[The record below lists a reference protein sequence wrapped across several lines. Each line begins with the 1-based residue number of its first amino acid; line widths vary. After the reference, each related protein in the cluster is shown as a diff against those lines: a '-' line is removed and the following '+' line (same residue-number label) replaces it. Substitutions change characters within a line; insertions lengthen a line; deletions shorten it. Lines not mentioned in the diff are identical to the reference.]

1 LIMKGTG
8 PMNDNDLLEK
18 VKTGLN
24 ADDSDDNDSN
34 LLIKTI
40 GVKQYM
46 LNSGVSQAQLETE
59 LGIATLTIG
68 VNDVWDLTS
77 GALNFSGLFNIFLT
91 QLSIKSL
98 PTT

>member
-1 LIMKGTG
+1 MT
-8 PMNDNDLLEK
+8 NEELLEK
-18 VKTGLN
+18 VKIGLN
-24 ADDSDDNDSN
+24 ADDTNDNDNN
-34 LLIKTI
+34 LLLKTI

-46 LNSGVSQAQLETE
+46 INSGVSEEQIATE

-77 GALNFSGLFNIFLT
+77 GGLKFSTLFNSFVT

-98 PTT
+98 PTA

>member
-1 LIMKGTG
+1 MTDTEI
-8 PMNDNDLLEK
+8 LEK
-18 VKTGLN
+18 VKIGLN
-24 ADDSDDNDSN
+24 ADDSEDNDNGLS
-34 LLIKTI
+34 IKTI

-46 LNSGVSQAQLETE
+46 LNSGVSQSQIETD
-59 LGIATLTIG
+59 LGIAALTIG

-77 GALNFSGLFNIFLT
+77 GALKFSPLFNSFVT

>member
-1 LIMKGTG
+1 MTDSEI
-8 PMNDNDLLEK
+8 LEK
-18 VKTGLN
+18 VKIGLN
-24 ADDSDDNDSN
+24 ADDNDDNDGN

-59 LGIATLTIG
+59 LGLAALTIG

-77 GALNFSGLFNIFLT
+77 GTLKFSGLFNIFLT

-98 PTT
+98 PVTQE

>member
-1 LIMKGTG
+1 MS
-8 PMNDNDLLEK
+8 NEELLGK
-18 VKTGLN
+18 VKLGLN

-46 LNSGVSQAQLETE
+46 LNSGVSQEQLETD
-59 LGIATLTIG
+59 LGIVTLTIG
-68 VNDVWDLTS
+68 VNDVWDLTQ
-77 GALNFSGLFNIFLT
+77 GDLKFSSLFNCMVT

-98 PTT
+98 ITT

>member
-1 LIMKGTG
+1 MT
-8 PMNDNDLLEK
+8 NEELLEK
-18 VKTGLN
+18 VKIGLN
-24 ADDSDDNDSN
+24 ADDTDDNDNN
-34 LLIKTI
+34 LLLKTI

-46 LNSGVSQAQLETE
+46 MGSGVSEEQIETE

-77 GALNFSGLFNIFLT
+77 GGLKFSALFNSFVT

-98 PTT
+98 PTN

>member
-1 LIMKGTG
+1 MT
-8 PMNDNDLLEK
+8 DNELLEK
-18 VKTGLN
+18 VKIGLN
-24 ADDSDDNDSN
+24 ADDSNDNDNN

-40 GVKQYM
+40 AVKQYM
-46 LNSGVSQAQLETE
+46 INSGVSENQIETD

-77 GALNFSGLFNIFLT
+77 GGLKFSILFNNFVA
-91 QLSIKSL
+91 QLAIKSL